1 MSAAFEAMM
10 MRRRGW
16 ERAALLGVARRPHAA
31 GRGVLV
37 PRAGRWVSRG
47 TKKARLL
54 RGQAVEIRQA
64 PRRRRCVDRPA
75 LRRIQRMRG
84 EKEWAGMIEIV
95 AFANLYTT
103 RVEKSD
109 GIF

>member
-1 MSAAFEAMM
+1 MVRERDERGVRSDDDAATWM
-10 MRRRGW
+10 G
-16 ERAALLGVARRPHAA
+16 GARRPHAA

-37 PRAGRWVSRG
+37 PRAGGWISRG
-47 TKKARLL
+47 TKKALSL

-84 EKEWAGMIEIV
+84 E
-95 AFANLYTT
+95 
-103 RVEKSD
+103 
-109 GIF
+109 